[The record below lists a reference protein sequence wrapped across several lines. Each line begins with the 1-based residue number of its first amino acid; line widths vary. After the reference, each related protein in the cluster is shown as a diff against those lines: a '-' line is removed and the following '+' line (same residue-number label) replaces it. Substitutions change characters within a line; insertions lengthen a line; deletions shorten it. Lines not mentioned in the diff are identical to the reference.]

1 MLRKKLAFSAQA
13 ADDSLQESV
22 PRLQQFPFRPDYN
35 GNTQEVVACR
45 WRQRKQDDA
54 TLQHQQG

>member
-1 MLRKKLAFSAQA
+1 
-13 ADDSLQESV
+13 V

-35 GNTQEVVACR
+35 GNTQEIVACL